1 MKHLIKYTASL
12 LVLSLFFSCSKY
24 INKLPLDQFTDPAY
38 WSSEDN
44 VRSFCWGFY
53 NDLFSGYGNG
63 QGFGTFYFTSFSDD
77 QDNPDFEDF
86 PKNAPASDGNWGFGD
101 IRKANLV
108 LSRADMVPMDDEA
121 KNHWKGVARFFRA
134 FNYFLLVKRFG
145 DVQWYSAVLD
155 VSDTALYK
163 PRDPRNVVMD
173 SVLSDLDFAVDNL
186 RTKAVED
193 GIDPNT
199 TTNTVNKDVALAL
212 KARICLYE
220 GTYSEYRENDK
231 ARAAKYLKEA
241 KDAAKQIINAGYVL
255 NKDFRSVYNSEDL
268 GGNSEIILYKE
279 YEDAVLMQSLV
290 GYNNGT
296 TPYRGLTKSAIES
309 FACADGLPITVSS
322 DYKGDAT
329 IDAVLA
335 NRDGRLKSTIADYY
349 CYNGN
354 LVFGMHSS
362 TAYRPAKFLPPGVNK
377 PGDYSSIPYN
387 TTDAPLF
394 WLSETMENYA
404 EAAAELDNVG
414 GEAITQNDLDIS
426 INALRQRDSVNVKPL
441 QLSGHQGTAV
451 DGKPF
456 VDPKK
461 DADVTSLIW
470 EIRRDRR
477 CELMM
482 DGFRYDDLIRW
493 GKLYYMD
500 SQKNPDCF
508 LGAKVTP
515 NDQITVNGQ
524 GYIQPYAATISR
536 TVLDRDYLYPI
547 PTNEISLYP
556 ANLQAGMQNPGWGQ

>member
-1 MKHLIKYTASL
+1 MKHLIRYTAGL
-12 LVLSLFFSCSKY
+12 LILSCVSSCSKY
-24 INKLPLDQFTDPAY
+24 IDKLPLDQFTDPAY

-44 VRSFCWGFY
+44 VESFCWGFY

-86 PKNAPASDGNWGFGD
+86 PKNAPASDGNWGFSD

-108 LSRADMVPMDDEA
+108 LSRVDMVPMDDEA

-155 VSDTALYK
+155 VSDTVLYK
-163 PRDPRNVVMD
+163 PRDPRNMVMD
-173 SVLSDLDFAVDNL
+173 SVLADLDFAVDSL
-186 RTKAVED
+186 RAKGAADE
-193 GIDPNT
+193 
-199 TTNTVNKDVALAL
+199 NTVNKDVALAL

-241 KDAAKQIINAGYVL
+241 KDAAKQIIASGYVL
-255 NKDFRSVYNSEDL
+255 NADFRSVYNSEDL
-268 GGNSEIILYKE
+268 STNKEIILYKE

-309 FACADGLPITVSS
+309 FPCSDGLPITVSPN
-322 DYKGDAT
+322 YEGDAT
-329 IDAVLA
+329 IDNVLA
-335 NRDGRLKSTIADYY
+335 NRDDRLKSTIADYY

-362 TAYRPAKFLPPGVNK
+362 TAYRPVKFLPPGVNE

-394 WLSETMENYA
+394 WLSETIVNYA

-426 INALRQRDSVNVKPL
+426 VNQLRTRDKV
-441 QLSGHQGTAV
+441 QLLELNGRQGTAV
-451 DGKPF
+451 NGVPF
-456 VDPKK
+456 ADPKK

-470 EIRRDRR
+470 EIRRERR

-493 GKLYYMD
+493 GKLGYMD

-508 LGAKVTP
+508 LGARVTP
-515 NDQITVNGQ
+515 NDQITVNAR
-524 GYIQPYAATISR
+524 GYIQPYASTISR
-536 TVLDRDYLYPI
+536 TVVDRDYLYPI
-547 PTNEISLYP
+547 PTNEIALYP
-556 ANLQAGMQNPGWGQ
+556 ADMQSSMQNPGWGQ

>member
-241 KDAAKQIINAGYVL
+241 KDAAKQIINSGYVL

-279 YEDAVLMQSLV
+279 
-290 GYNNGT
+290 
-296 TPYRGLTKSAIES
+296 
-309 FACADGLPITVSS
+309 
-322 DYKGDAT
+322 
-329 IDAVLA
+329 
-335 NRDGRLKSTIADYY
+335 
-349 CYNGN
+349 
-354 LVFGMHSS
+354 
-362 TAYRPAKFLPPGVNK
+362 
-377 PGDYSSIPYN
+377 
-387 TTDAPLF
+387 
-394 WLSETMENYA
+394 
-404 EAAAELDNVG
+404 
-414 GEAITQNDLDIS
+414 
-426 INALRQRDSVNVKPL
+426 
-441 QLSGHQGTAV
+441 
-451 DGKPF
+451 
-456 VDPKK
+456 
-461 DADVTSLIW
+461 
-470 EIRRDRR
+470 
-477 CELMM
+477 
-482 DGFRYDDLIRW
+482 
-493 GKLYYMD
+493 
-500 SQKNPDCF
+500 
-508 LGAKVTP
+508 
-515 NDQITVNGQ
+515 
-524 GYIQPYAATISR
+524 
-536 TVLDRDYLYPI
+536 
-547 PTNEISLYP
+547 
-556 ANLQAGMQNPGWGQ
+556 